1 MLTDAKIILFNFSST
16 FTGGGLKRLIAYLE
30 WFDNNGGAHFIV
42 NHRIKDLPLDNKNN
56 TLYYID
62 SSKIQKALNNQNY
75 LVDIARQIGTDIDLY
90 YSYGI
95 PVPYKVGKVNWFH
108 LSNVL
113 PLIEHSGHGL
123 HLLRSIELKWLGVLI
138 RRNYKNAEVLSA
150 ESNYSL
156 SLFPSNLHHN
166 LVVSP
171 NGSDKEIKLFEQS
184 IDLKINDIA
193 VIVGTFFHKDLDNS
207 YNIFL
212 ELQEKN
218 SKLRLV
224 IIGDRTMIP
233 HKIKNDQR
241 VDVIGKVPHDEVIAL
256 LSSAK
261 FYINTSRVENSW
273 NAASEG
279 ALLAQESFISDIEPH
294 LELLDIILREK
305 YVHNNSFLHFEKK
318 SLTPKDLPTWSD
330 IIEDMIEF
338 TD

>member
-1 MLTDAKIILFNFSST
+1 MLTDAKIILFNFSSSY
-16 FTGGGLKRLIAYLE
+16 TGGGLKRLIAYLE

-42 NHRIKDLPLDNKNN
+42 NHRITDLPLDNKNN

-62 SSKIQKALNNQNY
+62 SSKIQKVLNNQNF

-108 LSNVL
+108 LSNVF

-123 HLLRSIELKWLGVLI
+123 HLLRSIEFKWLGVLI

-156 SLFPSNLHHN
+156 SLFPSNLHQN

-294 LELLDIILREK
+294 LELLDIIVREK
-305 YVHNNSFLHFEKK
+305 YVHNNSPLHLEKK
-318 SLTPKDLPTWSD
+318 SLTPND
-330 IIEDMIEF
+330 
-338 TD
+338 